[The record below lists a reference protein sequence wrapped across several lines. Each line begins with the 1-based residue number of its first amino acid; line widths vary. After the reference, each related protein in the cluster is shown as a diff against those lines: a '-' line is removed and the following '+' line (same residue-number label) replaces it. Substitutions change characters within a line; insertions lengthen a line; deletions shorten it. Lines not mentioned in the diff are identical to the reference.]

1 MATAELTLTEVPLPH
16 LASMETATLTT
27 WNKQVGDT
35 IAEGDVI
42 CEVTTEKVDT
52 EIESPASGVIVAHLY
67 EPGVEL
73 ALGTV
78 VALLAPP
85 GTEGIDVQAA
95 VAAYTGAAPAD
106 PEVVP
111 PPAAAAPEPATN
123 GAPRLLASPIAKRI
137 ARENGIELTT
147 LNGTG

>member
-52 EIESPASGVIVAHLY
+52 EIESPASGVIAAHLY

-78 VALLAPP
+78 VALLVAPGLDP
-85 GTEGIDVQAA
+85 ADVQAA
-95 VAAYTGAAPAD
+95 VATYTGGGTPSPDEA
-106 PEVVP
+106 
-111 PPAAAAPEPATN
+111 PPAATPAPTTSN
-123 GAPRLLASPIAKRI
+123 GSSKTSAPRLLASPLAKRV
-137 ARENGIELTT
+137 
-147 LNGTG
+147 

>member
-27 WNKQVGDT
+27 WCKQVGDT
-35 IAEGDVI
+35 IAEGEVI

-85 GTEGIDVQAA
+85 GTEGVDVQAA
-95 VAAYTGAAPAD
+95 VGAYTGGAAPAE
-106 PEVVP
+106 PE
-111 PPAAAAPEPATN
+111 
-123 GAPRLLASPIAKRI
+123 
-137 ARENGIELTT
+137 
-147 LNGTG
+147 

>member
-35 IAEGDVI
+35 IAEGEVI
-42 CEVTTEKVDT
+42 CEVTTEKVYS
-52 EIESPASGVIVAHLY
+52 ERESPPSGVIVAQLY

-85 GTEGIDVQAA
+85 GTEGVDVQAA
-95 VAAYTGAAPAD
+95 VA
-106 PEVVP
+106 
-111 PPAAAAPEPATN
+111 PATR
-123 GAPRLLASPIAKRI
+123 GAPRWP
-137 ARENGIELTT
+137 
-147 LNGTG
+147 